1 MEVPS
6 HQLEFEKM
14 FSDESQCEELI
25 INLKW
30 ENGFICPR
38 CNNTTYWKQTRRRL
52 CCQKCRAKISI
63 LKGTLFEQSNKPL
76 VLWFRVIWAMVIL
89 KNGISAL
96 GLQKLMGFGS
106 YKTAFTWLHRLR
118 ELTILPDRTKLSGKV
133 EVDES
138 FLGGKHE
145 GKRGRG
151 AEGKI
156 LIAIAVEVLEYGTG
170 RIRLAIIKDASTK
183 SLRSFIEANIEKNA
197 EIITDGWKSYKNIKG
212 YKHTVTDKS
221 ILMDSESLLPNVHRV
236 ASLLKRWQLG
246 THQSYITSNKAQ
258 NYLEEFTFRYNRRT
272 AKTRGL
278 LFHKLIKQAV
288 DFEST
293 SKKSLTN
300 KGV

>member
-1 MEVPS
+1 M
-6 HQLEFEKM
+6 
-14 FSDESQCEELI
+14 
-25 INLKW
+25 
-30 ENGFICPR
+30 
-38 CNNTTYWKQTRRRL
+38 
-52 CCQKCRAKISI
+52 
-63 LKGTLFEQSNKPL
+63 

-197 EIITDGWKSYKNIKG
+197 EIITDGWKSCKNIKG

-246 THQSYITSNKAQ
+246 THQSYITSHKAQ
-258 NYLEEFTFRYNRRT
+258 NYLEEFTFRYNRQT